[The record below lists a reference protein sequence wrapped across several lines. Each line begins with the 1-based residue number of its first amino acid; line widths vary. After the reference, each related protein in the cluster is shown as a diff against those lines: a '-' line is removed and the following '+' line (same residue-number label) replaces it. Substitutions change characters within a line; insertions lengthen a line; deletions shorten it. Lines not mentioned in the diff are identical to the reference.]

1 MISKFL
7 SDLSTSL
14 APALG
19 NHIWQST
26 LFACAMGVLTLAFRG
41 NQARVRYWL
50 WLAASL
56 KFLVPFS
63 LLVAVGGRLASPH
76 PSTPPN
82 IHLYAA
88 LQQASE
94 PFAQPVISQHAGSA
108 ASGTPTQLLPIL
120 LGVWLFGLLLV
131 LAIWTVRWRRMSAWV
146 RAAVPVHE
154 GREVETLRGLERIG
168 KISRPIQLLLAP
180 TSMEPG
186 IFGIARPVLV
196 WPRGISERLDDA
208 HLSAVLAHEL
218 WHVRRRDNL
227 VASLHMLVEAVFWFH
242 PLVWWMGTRL
252 LEERERAC
260 DEEVLECGAD
270 RQAYAESILK
280 ICEFCVGTP
289 LHCVSGVT
297 GADLKKRIALIM
309 SGQSARTLNPG
320 RKLLLFAAGILALAA
335 PIVAGLFHAAPAR
348 TGSQIQNTTGAV
360 PALANFSIAPSKP
373 GDNRAALGFGL
384 NGFFS
389 KNASLQQVIRA
400 AYGVEDDRIVGGPA
414 WLSSEKYDVE
424 AKADNSGANDPRK
437 LSFDQHIS
445 EEKGMLQALL
455 ADRLKLGV
463 HRETRE
469 LSVYALVL
477 AKGGP
482 KLQEAKP
489 GDTYPKGFK
498 GPDGIARPGGM
509 HFQDGYLIAQGVPVT
524 PLLFHLSGLLHRT
537 ILDET
542 GLSGTYDFTLNLPG
556 DIPTGIDNPAVSA
569 SYESDLSAALER
581 QVGLKLEPR
590 TASMEVLIIDHVER
604 PAASQAR
611 STP

>member
-1 MISKFL
+1 L
-7 SDLSTSL
+7 
-14 APALG
+14 
-19 NHIWQST
+19 
-26 LFACAMGVLTLAFRG
+26 
-41 NQARVRYWL
+41 
-50 WLAASL
+50 
-56 KFLVPFS
+56 
-63 LLVAVGGRLASPH
+63 
-76 PSTPPN
+76 
-82 IHLYAA
+82 
-88 LQQASE
+88 
-94 PFAQPVISQHAGSA
+94 
-108 ASGTPTQLLPIL
+108 
-120 LGVWLFGLLLV
+120 
-131 LAIWTVRWRRMSAWV
+131 
-146 RAAVPVHE
+146 
-154 GREVETLRGLERIG
+154 
-168 KISRPIQLLLAP
+168 
-180 TSMEPG
+180 
-186 IFGIARPVLV
+186 
-196 WPRGISERLDDA
+196 
-208 HLSAVLAHEL
+208 
-218 WHVRRRDNL
+218 
-227 VASLHMLVEAVFWFH
+227 
-242 PLVWWMGTRL
+242 
-252 LEERERAC
+252 
-260 DEEVLECGAD
+260 
-270 RQAYAESILK
+270 
-280 ICEFCVGTP
+280 
-289 LHCVSGVT
+289 
-297 GADLKKRIALIM
+297 
-309 SGQSARTLNPG
+309 
-320 RKLLLFAAGILALAA
+320 
-335 PIVAGLFHAAPAR
+335 
-348 TGSQIQNTTGAV
+348 
-360 PALANFSIAPSKP
+360 
-373 GDNRAALGFGL
+373 
-384 NGFFS
+384 
-389 KNASLQQVIRA
+389 LQQVIRA